1 MTSFP
6 VAGGLLLSPLH
17 EKLLTLSR
25 NDKLFTGNEPVAAA
39 KDTKPQ
45 SVMSGNSSTSRIED
59 GDVLIGKKTKLVG
72 KSEYAEEQNSG
83 VRNDT
88 ISFFEKNLGIESLE
102 NTHCLSNDLNQG
114 VVPDTHESVKGA
126 GRAPGAIH
134 DSVKEIRMKKREI
147 NRLKDQL
154 FGSDLDKDDSFESS
168 SDVVGDK
175 YDHQEVRSNPVELQL
190 KSFQKNASFDS
201 KEGGRSKCG
210 RSVPSFRADSD
221 ISESERDSSA
231 AVSLRKKAVMKAASH
246 KPDQPRMPHAEKQ
259 SSEGK
264 KKLTERQ
271 LGLKSAADVAEVRGV
286 SATLKN
292 KKSSKKDVRMAH
304 LFDAQ
309 LEKTTNQLDSLE
321 RPPGDKLK
329 KSKLEARIK
338 QHSSSAKSR
347 HVPSKKVDSH
357 VASATP
363 MKDNS
368 AMGAKELTSGTE
380 PPVAPVVIEE
390 DWVACDKCQKWR
402 LLPYGT
408 KPEHLPDRWMC
419 SMLNWL

>member
-175 YDHQEVRSNPVELQL
+175 YDHREVRSNSVELQL
-190 KSFQKNASFDS
+190 KRFQKNASFDS

-210 RSVPSFRADSD
+210 RSVPSFGADSD
-221 ISESERDSSA
+221 ISESERDSSG

-246 KPDQPRMPHAEKQ
+246 KPDQSRMPRAEKQ

-271 LGLKSAADVAEVRGV
+271 LGLKPAADVAEVRGV

-309 LEKTTNQLDSLE
+309 L
-321 RPPGDKLK
+321 
-329 KSKLEARIK
+329 
-338 QHSSSAKSR
+338 
-347 HVPSKKVDSH
+347 
-357 VASATP
+357 
-363 MKDNS
+363 
-368 AMGAKELTSGTE
+368 
-380 PPVAPVVIEE
+380 
-390 DWVACDKCQKWR
+390 
-402 LLPYGT
+402 
-408 KPEHLPDRWMC
+408 
-419 SMLNWL
+419 

>member
-25 NDKLFTGNEPVAAA
+25 NDKLFTGNEPVVAA
-39 KDTKPQ
+39 KDTNPQ

-134 DSVKEIRMKKREI
+134 DSVKEIPMKKREI

-190 KSFQKNASFDS
+190 KSFQ
-201 KEGGRSKCG
+201 
-210 RSVPSFRADSD
+210 
-221 ISESERDSSA
+221 
-231 AVSLRKKAVMKAASH
+231 
-246 KPDQPRMPHAEKQ
+246 
-259 SSEGK
+259 
-264 KKLTERQ
+264 
-271 LGLKSAADVAEVRGV
+271 
-286 SATLKN
+286 
-292 KKSSKKDVRMAH
+292 
-304 LFDAQ
+304 
-309 LEKTTNQLDSLE
+309 NQL
-321 RPPGDKLK
+321 
-329 KSKLEARIK
+329 
-338 QHSSSAKSR
+338 
-347 HVPSKKVDSH
+347 
-357 VASATP
+357 
-363 MKDNS
+363 
-368 AMGAKELTSGTE
+368 
-380 PPVAPVVIEE
+380 
-390 DWVACDKCQKWR
+390 
-402 LLPYGT
+402 
-408 KPEHLPDRWMC
+408 
-419 SMLNWL
+419 